1 MPTIHSIC
9 AASTPYLIP
18 INHSSDFWKR
28 RGNEAFVAKEYKK
41 AAEAYTSA
49 IKLTG
54 DVGALWSNRSACY
67 LGDSLGLVDLRLLS
81 QSMLGP
87 MPAHHMITFTDIYS
101 TLPPPPLF
109 SPLSLLLS
117 SLLLSSL
124 LLSAVT
130 AMGPA
135 YADKALSDAEVL
147 LCTPVLRC
155 LVLYTVIEIVWSYFP
170 VFQPIVISIY
180 DPCHG

>member
-18 INHSSDFWKR
+18 IPRSSDFWKR

-67 LGDSLGLVDLRLLS
+67 LGDSLGLVDLRLLL

-87 MPAHHMITFTDIYS
+87 MPAHHMISFTDIYS

-109 SPLSLLLS
+109 SPL

-135 YADKALSDAEVL
+135 YADKALSDAEVRL
-147 LCTPVLRC
+147 RTPVLRC
-155 LVLYTVIEIVWSYFP
+155 LVLYTVMEIVWSYFP
-170 VFQPIVISIY
+170 VFQPTVISIY